1 MPHLD
6 ITTVSAVRYS
16 AVQCTP
22 ERCAARFRWALHR
35 TPGPQT
41 ASPSPKR
48 VRTAE
53 QAPRSADF
61 QSVTVA
67 RKSVPRPVTPARSG
81 FEPQNRRTEETAE
94 SPKVRPVRAPGL
106 QLAGVSQ
113 LVGRVPSRG
122 ESTKETTMPHLDI
135 TTVSAVRYS
144 AVQCTPERCA
154 ARFRWALHRTPGPQ
168 TASPSPKRV
177 RTAEQAPRSADF
189 QSVTVARKSV
199 PRPVTPARSGSEPQ
213 NR

>member
-1 MPHLD
+1 M
-6 ITTVSAVRYS
+6 
-16 AVQCTP
+16 
-22 ERCAARFRWALHR
+22 
-35 TPGPQT
+35 
-41 ASPSPKR
+41 
-48 VRTAE
+48 
-53 QAPRSADF
+53 
-61 QSVTVA
+61 
-67 RKSVPRPVTPARSG
+67 
-81 FEPQNRRTEETAE
+81 
-94 SPKVRPVRAPGL
+94 RAPGL

-199 PRPVTPARSGSEPQ
+199 PRPVTPARSGFEPQ
-213 NR
+213 NRRTEETAESPKEMTPSHFDIPTVPAVRYSAVQRTPELCPTHFRWAQHQTPGPQTASPRPKAGPNRRTGTP